1 MLMYA
6 DVEYRE
12 SQEETQA
19 KDCRCHRKLL
29 KMIDYR
35 ILYLT
40 FNCQRNNWVSFIS
53 GVGGRGDL
61 STSALSFLSCKLRG
75 FQGFRNAIG
84 TRDYCAGGSLIN
96 LGHLWAIGS
105 PILQIWRAFW
115 WLEGRIILMFSHG

>member
-1 MLMYA
+1 MQLLSYCRIVMLMYA

-12 SQEETQA
+12 SQEDALA

-29 KMIDYR
+29 KMIDNR

-40 FNCQRNNWVSFIS
+40 FNYQRNNWISFVSGF
-53 GVGGRGDL
+53 GGRGHL

-84 TRDYCAGGSLIN
+84 THDYYASGCN
-96 LGHLWAIGS
+96 LLT
-105 PILQIWRAFW
+105 
-115 WLEGRIILMFSHG
+115 